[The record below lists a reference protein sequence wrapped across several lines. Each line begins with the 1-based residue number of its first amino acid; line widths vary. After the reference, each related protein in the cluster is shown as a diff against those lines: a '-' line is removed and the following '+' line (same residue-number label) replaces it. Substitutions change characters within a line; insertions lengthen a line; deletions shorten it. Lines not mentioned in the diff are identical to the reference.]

1 MMTEPDS
8 KYIHGGVPKADMQ
21 RLDVA
26 ERRVLDFSVNLNF
39 FGPPPIIKEKWS
51 ELFETIEQYPSVE
64 GDGVAQYYQSVC
76 GVPHRNFLAG
86 NGSTELIYLAARVL
100 GYKRAA
106 IITPSFHDY
115 ERASLLAGAEVLR
128 CPLFPHNDFA
138 FPPKEQLMEMIK
150 NVDALWI
157 ARPNNPTGNLFS
169 KTLVLELADQFP
181 EKWFIVD
188 EAFVQFLDDW
198 KERSLLTENPKNNVL
213 VLNSLTKFYAVA
225 GLRLGG
231 MVGHESVI
239 SRMKHAKEPWAING
253 IADRVAS
260 LLSGCTDY
268 DEKSRL
274 AMNAEKER
282 VFEALKDMDGILP
295 FPPSAN
301 YILCQWRK
309 TDNLDHLLAH
319 LLTNGVYIRDCRNFP
334 GLEKNYFRLGFR
346 IPEENDRML
355 SLMASFE
362 APRSDPLQRAIS
374 SPPYTSEGV
383 FLLNER

>member
-1 MMTEPDS
+1 MTIHSDS
-8 KYIHGGVPKADMQ
+8 EYIHGGVPKTDMQ

-39 FGPPPIIKEKWS
+39 FGPPPIIEEKWP
-51 ELFETIEQYPSVE
+51 ELFETIEQYPSVS
-64 GDGVAQYYQSVC
+64 GDGVARYYQSVC
-76 GVPHRNFLAG
+76 GVSLHNFLAG
-86 NGSTELIYLAARVL
+86 NGSTELIYLVARVI
-100 GYKRAA
+100 GYRRAA

-115 ERASLLAGAEVLR
+115 ERASLLAGAEVVR
-128 CPLFPHNDFA
+128 YPLSPQNDFA
-138 FPPKEQLMEMIK
+138 LPRKKDLVGMLE

-198 KERSLLTENPKNNVL
+198 KERSLLTEKPKPNVL

-231 MVGHESVI
+231 IVGHEDVI

-260 LLSGCTDY
+260 LLSECADY

-274 AMNAEKER
+274 AVNAEKER
-282 VFEALKDMDGILP
+282 VFHALKDMDGLLP
-295 FPPSAN
+295 FSPSAN
-301 YILCQWRK
+301 YILCRWHK
-309 TDNLDHLLAH
+309 TGNLDPLLAH

-334 GLEKNYFRLGFR
+334 GLEKNYFRLGLR
-346 IPEENDRML
+346 IPEENDRLL
-355 SLMASFE
+355 SLIASFGK
-362 APRSDPLQRAIS
+362 S
-374 SPPYTSEGV
+374 
-383 FLLNER
+383 